1 MKKIIV
7 ALLIAGILVAIAF
20 SYLTYEHVN
29 ENAQKHSVKRLS
41 MYNYIFYGM
50 ITIINIFLLLALLII
65 YFDSYLKT
73 KSSFMLGLVFFIGT
87 LMIQSIL
94 SIPVIRAFFGFPY
107 LFSLPYMFEM
117 FALVILLVLSME

>member
-1 MKKIIV
+1 
-7 ALLIAGILVAIAF
+7 
-20 SYLTYEHVN
+20 
-29 ENAQKHSVKRLS
+29 
-41 MYNYIFYGM
+41 M